1 MHNLASN
8 DKHSHGVEGS
18 ETSLL
23 QCFAAAC
30 QLQSQLSAVNLRLS
44 GLLLC
49 TLCQSYNAI
58 RVCDSVTYKALFLSR
73 LGAKDTTQSLW
84 ETLVSLLKK
93 CCCHEKC
100 CGCVGCAAV

>member
-1 MHNLASN
+1 MQ
-8 DKHSHGVEGS
+8 HSHGVEGS

-23 QCFAAAC
+23 QCFAG
-30 QLQSQLSAVNLRLS
+30 QFSQSQLSAVNLRLR

-49 TLCQSYNAI
+49 TLYIYLQ
-58 RVCDSVTYKALFLSR
+58 RDGVCDSRTYKALFLSR

-100 CGCVGCAAV
+100 CGRVGCAAV

>member
-1 MHNLASN
+1 MQR
-8 DKHSHGVEGS
+8 SHGVEGS

-23 QCFAAAC
+23 QCFAG
-30 QLQSQLSAVNLRLS
+30 QFSQSQLSAVNLRLR

-49 TLCQSYNAI
+49 TFLIIIIYLQ
-58 RVCDSVTYKALFLSR
+58 RDGVCDSRTYKALFLSR

-84 ETLVSLLKK
+84 ETVSLLKK

-100 CGCVGCAAV
+100 CGRVGCAAV